1 MKIALDVDGV
11 LADVIKLW
19 LQYNNNR
26 RRIITKNEITEWN
39 FWKKFDIKP
48 EEFDNELSFCWKSW
62 KKILPTE
69 NELSNTVCELA
80 NLGTVDIVTA
90 RASSTNTYVK
100 NWLKTQN
107 IAYHEYVSVKAGPQK
122 AELDYDIYIDDS
134 PINAQRI
141 VNSRK
146 NILLYSQ
153 PWNLTIHDSRI
164 KRIEKLIDAI
174 KIIKEDSLN
183 ETNL

>member
-11 LADVIKLW
+11 LADIIKLW
-19 LQYNNNR
+19 LHYNNNR
-26 RRIITKNEITEWN
+26 RRIITKNEITEWD

-62 KKILPTE
+62 EKIPPTE
-69 NELSNTVCELA
+69 NELSNTVYELM

-90 RASSTNTYVK
+90 REPSTDVYVK
-100 NWLKTQN
+100 NWLETQN
-107 IAYHEYVSVKAGPQK
+107 IVYHKYVSVKVGPNK

-141 VNSRK
+141 VNSKK

-153 PWNLTIHDSRI
+153 PWNLTMHDSRI
-164 KRIEKLIDAI
+164 KRIGKLIDAI
-174 KIIKEDSLN
+174 EIIKEHNFSN
-183 ETNL
+183 KN